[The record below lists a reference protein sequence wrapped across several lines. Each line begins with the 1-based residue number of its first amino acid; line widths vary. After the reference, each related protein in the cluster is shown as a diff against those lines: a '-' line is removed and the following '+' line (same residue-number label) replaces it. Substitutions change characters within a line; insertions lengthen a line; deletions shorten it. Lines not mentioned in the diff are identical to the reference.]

1 MLPSPQFPRFRPLA
15 PFALLGALIVALMW
29 VSPGHA
35 VDGRDFAGFYD
46 VTNPIDLGNGTE
58 QVTLAV
64 QVFNYSGVDVS
75 NATITLRDTVD
86 LGTDFGSYTGP
97 ISILQDNA
105 VVLSGN
111 FNISQ
116 DEYARWQNG
125 GAPSLRIDYQDAS
138 GNPVRRQ
145 VEQTAGPVGQ

>member
-1 MLPSPQFPRFRPLA
+1 MPSHQSPRFRSLTS
-15 PFALLGALIVALMW
+15 FAFLGALIIALTW
-29 VSPGHA
+29 VSPGSA

-46 VTNPIDLGNGTE
+46 VTNPTDLGNGSE

-64 QVFNYSGVDVS
+64 QVFNYSGADVS
-75 NATITLRDTVD
+75 NTTITLQDSVN
-86 LGTDFGSYTGP
+86 LGTDFGSYTGTN
-97 ISILQDNA
+97 SIVQDDS

-116 DEYARWQNG
+116 EEFTRWQNG

-138 GNPVRRQ
+138 GNPVRRSI
-145 VEQTAGPVGQ
+145 ELGAGPVE